1 MANHRLHQCPR
12 HGQRRNLAGRGIL
25 GSRRWEPR
33 DYRQWR
39 FQRSVQRRFRRNPQH
54 KLLLGVS
61 HMNAGLQ
68 VFNDDQILQIDS
80 DYRNPRFAFGGYCNT
95 KAVASNSYFV
105 DIAMD
110 ATTSVATECP
120 MVIIRPESADQ
131 YVGGCFVNSPYPP
144 FGSNPGRSNGGVQ
157 LWGQCPFDW
166 AVLSTRVAIGSG
178 GSPYGLDIFDAG
190 GNLVFASAYRQ
201 LRITQTFDDLDSQGW
216 PRTFSLTKGQT
227 NPWIWANPM
236 IGATLGETDE
246 QVPGI
251 VGRLNAAR
259 NQLTIAA
266 VDVLTMQPL
275 LAGSNPFPGVRR
287 LFGTAT
293 Y

>member
-1 MANHRLHQCPR
+1 
-12 HGQRRNLAGRGIL
+12 
-25 GSRRWEPR
+25 
-33 DYRQWR
+33 
-39 FQRSVQRRFRRNPQH
+39 
-54 KLLLGVS
+54 
-61 HMNAGLQ
+61 MNAGLQ

-95 KAVASNSYFV
+95 RAVASNSYFV

-110 ATTSVATECP
+110 ATTSIAVECP
-120 MVIIRPESADQ
+120 MVIIRPESTDQ
-131 YVGGCFVNSPYPP
+131 YVGGCFVNAPHPEI
-144 FGSNPGRSNGGVQ
+144 GSFPARPNGAVQ

-178 GSPYGLDIFDAG
+178 GSPYGLDIFDAS

-201 LRITQTFDDLDSQGW
+201 LRITQTFDDPDSQGW
-216 PRTFSLTKGQT
+216 PKTFALTKGQN

-236 IGATLGETDE
+236 IGLTGGPLDE

-251 VGRLNAAR
+251 VGRFNSAR
-259 NQLTIAA
+259 NQLTVAA
-266 VDVLTMQPL
+266 LDLVTMQPIV
-275 LAGSNPFPGVRR
+275 GGGNPFAGVRR
-287 LFGTAT
+287 LFGTAS